1 VSAPP
6 RWASFDCYGTLVDW
20 NGGIGAELARLWPDA
35 DGAQLLERYH
45 EIEPRV
51 QLDGALPYRQV
62 LAESLHLLAESEGL
76 ELDPAEEQALGD
88 ALPGWPVFPEV
99 PDELR
104 ELRQRGW
111 ALAILSNT
119 DPDLLDASLKAI
131 GVPVNAPI
139 TAADAGS
146 YKPAH
151 GHWETL
157 FERDD
162 VDRQRHVHV
171 AASAFHDIAPARELG
186 VPAVWINR
194 LGETSELA
202 RAGELPTLSGLA
214 DLLDRIRPA

>member
-1 VSAPP
+1 MPTPA

-20 NGGIGAELARLWPDA
+20 NGGIGAELARLWPEA
-35 DGAQLLERYH
+35 DGRHLLERYH

-76 ELDPAEEQALGD
+76 ELDPAEEQALGE
-88 ALPGWPVFPEV
+88 ALPRWPVFPEV

-104 ELRQRGW
+104 ELRDRGW
-111 ALAILSNT
+111 RIAILSNT
-119 DPDLLDASLKAI
+119 DPDFLKASLKAI
-131 GVPVNAPI
+131 GVPVDAAI

-151 GHWETL
+151 GHWQTL

-162 VDRQRHVHV
+162 VDRKRHVHV

-194 LGETSELA
+194 LDETSDLP